1 MMRRDS
7 LDEQIKQK
15 ITSIIE
21 DVNSNGLRWKSEHK
35 RLYHFLKRK
44 KRGHIPD
51 DFTIEDYERYI
62 HNIINGIENEIYLYS
77 IYEEDI
83 FDFEVS
89 PFETI
94 ATRHVRSEL
103 ERDFQIM
110 NGEEQLKLLSVD
122 VSVIKNA
129 RKIVNHISE
138 VYDFSSTNKPE
149 KEWWWHLDKVISDA
163 FVIKGNLFVVTDV
176 AL

>member
-35 RLYHFLKRK
+35 RLYHLLKRK

-77 IYEEDI
+77 IYEEDYFVFGDKRSKWVVFISKSHIIDTAFLVDKTSYENYVSKEDGYI
-83 FDFEVS
+83 FLGTLKEV
-89 PFETI
+89 
-94 ATRHVRSEL
+94 
-103 ERDFQIM
+103 
-110 NGEEQLKLLSVD
+110 LK
-122 VSVIKNA
+122 
-129 RKIVNHISE
+129 
-138 VYDFSSTNKPE
+138 
-149 KEWWWHLDKVISDA
+149 
-163 FVIKGNLFVVTDV
+163 
-176 AL
+176 